1 MNLKSYFR
9 DQVVNPVFES
19 RGEYS
24 KKVGIVRKVDEKNNV
39 CSVRFIDKGG
49 ITSNKDNVSV
59 KISEPG
65 FIGWFP
71 EKGEEVVLECFR
83 DSVTIVG
90 IWNQDYTDKVRSK
103 TDMENDILSDNIA
116 EYSEGGYVY

>member
-24 KKVGIVRKVDEKNNV
+24 RKKGIVRKVDEKNNL

-59 KISEPG
+59 RITDPE
-65 FIGWFP
+65 IVGWFP
-71 EKGEEVVLECFR
+71 EKGEEVLLECFR
-83 DSVTIVG
+83 ESVTIIGV
-90 IWNQDYTDKVRSK
+90 WNNEYSNTAKNK
-103 TDMENDILSDNIA
+103 LDMENDILSDNIA
-116 EYSEGGYVY
+116 EYTEGGYVY